1 MPPKNLKSFKEE
13 KEVKEVKKDTKEKDM
28 KETKEIKETKD
39 KEVKQKEKDT
49 QAVEPKNL
57 SHMSSDAYDF
67 YKNYDTSKNKMDPI
81 LNQYERA
88 SVIGIRAQQISEG
101 AIPMIDV
108 PEGIESAIEIATM
121 ELKMKKMPLI
131 ICREGL
137 EYWRV
142 CDLVDLENE

>member
-1 MPPKNLKSFKEE
+1 MPPKNLKSVKPVKEPVKEE
-13 KEVKEVKKDTKEKDM
+13 EEK
-28 KETKEIKETKD
+28 
-39 KEVKQKEKDT
+39 VEKVDVSYM
-49 QAVEPKNL
+49 A
-57 SHMSSDAYDF
+57 SDAYDF

-108 PEGIESAIEIATM
+108 PEGIENPIEIATM

-131 ICREGL
+131 ICREGR

>member
-1 MPPKNLKSFKEE
+1 MPPKNLKSVKPVKEPVKSIKEE
-13 KEVKEVKKDTKEKDM
+13 EEK
-28 KETKEIKETKD
+28 
-39 KEVKQKEKDT
+39 VEKVDVSYM
-49 QAVEPKNL
+49 A
-57 SHMSSDAYDF
+57 SDAYDF

-108 PEGIESAIEIATM
+108 PEGIENPIEIATM

-131 ICREGL
+131 ICREGR

>member
-1 MPPKNLKSFKEE
+1 MPPKNLKSVKPVKEEVKEEKTVKSVKEEKTEEKEE
-13 KEVKEVKKDTKEKDM
+13 KEMVIV
-28 KETKEIKETKD
+28 
-39 KEVKQKEKDT
+39 
-49 QAVEPKNL
+49 
-57 SHMSSDAYDF
+57 SDAYDF

-108 PEGIESAIEIATM
+108 PEGIENPIEIATM

-131 ICREGL
+131 ICREGR

>member
-13 KEVKEVKKDTKEKDM
+13 KEVKKDTKEKDS
-28 KETKEIKETKD
+28 KESKDLKESKD
-39 KEVKQKEKDT
+39 VKQKDNE
-49 QAVEPKNL
+49 AVEPKNL
-57 SHMSSDAYDF
+57 RHMSSDAYDF

-108 PEGIESAIEIATM
+108 PEGIENPIEIATM

>member
-13 KEVKEVKKDTKEKDM
+13 KEVKKDTKEK
-28 KETKEIKETKD
+28 ETKEAKD
-39 KEVKQKEKDT
+39 VKQKDNE
-49 QAVEPKNL
+49 AVEPKNL
-57 SHMSSDAYDF
+57 RHMSSDAYDF

-108 PEGIESAIEIATM
+108 PEGIENPIEIATM

>member
-13 KEVKEVKKDTKEKDM
+13 KEIKEVKKDTKEKD
-28 KETKEIKETKD
+28 TKEQEKD
-39 KEVKQKEKDT
+39 IKEKDDKV
-49 QAVEPKNL
+49 AEPKDL

-108 PEGIESAIEIATM
+108 PEGIENPIEIATM

>member
-28 KETKEIKETKD
+28 KETKDTKD
-39 KEVKQKEKDT
+39 MKDTKEKEKDT
-49 QAVEPKNL
+49 EAVEPKDL
-57 SHMSSDAYDF
+57 RHMSSDAYDF

>member
-1 MPPKNLKSFKEE
+1 MPPKNLKSVKPVKELVKEE
-13 KEVKEVKKDTKEKDM
+13 KEEK
-28 KETKEIKETKD
+28 
-39 KEVKQKEKDT
+39 VEKVDVSYM
-49 QAVEPKNL
+49 A
-57 SHMSSDAYDF
+57 SDAYDF

-108 PEGIESAIEIATM
+108 PEGIENPIEIATM

-131 ICREGL
+131 ICREGR

>member
-1 MPPKNLKSFKEE
+1 MPPKNLMSK
-13 KEVKEVKKDTKEKDM
+13 KEVKEEIKPKEM
-28 KETKEIKETKD
+28 KEMKEMKEEKQEYPIQKD
-39 KEVKQKEKDT
+39 
-49 QAVEPKNL
+49 L

-88 SVIGIRAQQISEG
+88 AVIGIRAQQISEG
-101 AIPMIDV
+101 AQPMIDV
-108 PEGIESAIEIATM
+108 PEGIENAIEIATM

>member
-13 KEVKEVKKDTKEKDM
+13 KEVKKDSEVKKDTKEKDM
-28 KETKEIKETKD
+28 KDMKETKET
-39 KEVKQKEKDT
+39 KEVKEKDT